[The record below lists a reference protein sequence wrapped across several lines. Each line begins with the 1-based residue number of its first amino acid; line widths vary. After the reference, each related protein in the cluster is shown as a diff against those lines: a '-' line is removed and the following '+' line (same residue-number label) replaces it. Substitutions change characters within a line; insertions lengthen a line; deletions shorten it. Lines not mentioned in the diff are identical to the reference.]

1 VRREV
6 MKMKKRLASVS
17 LICLFFVFAGCGSYG
32 KLRLQYG
39 PGETMT
45 TQQLKENWEKYHILA
60 TGVEPNVP
68 SAIIFDRKDDGREI
82 IGERWWELKDYE
94 AVSETIGWI
103 EVQPLIGVFY
113 PRLWKMLGP
122 DEHLYGYM
130 FTAWTEAVMTIGE
143 DKTMRVMDLPV
154 SPFQAVDG
162 GSRVIAPR

>member
-1 VRREV
+1 VRREG

-45 TQQLKENWEKYHILA
+45 TQQLKEYWEKYHILA

-94 AVSETIGWI
+94 AVTC
-103 EVQPLIGVFY
+103 
-113 PRLWKMLGP
+113 PRF
-122 DEHLYGYM
+122 LYQ
-130 FTAWTEAVMTIGE
+130 F
-143 DKTMRVMDLPV
+143 L
-154 SPFQAVDG
+154 S
-162 GSRVIAPR
+162 